1 MLKTDSDNLNSSKM
15 ISVCVPCYNEIGN
28 VKEMAD
34 TLLGIL
40 EKLPYRYEL
49 IFTDNCS
56 TDGTREL
63 LREMATNDSRIKVL
77 LNNRNYGID
86 GRSGRNTFKYVQ
98 GDIIIAIPCDF
109 QEPPELIPEFVS
121 YWEQGYKVVCGQK
134 NSSEEGKIK
143 YGFRQF
149 FYRIINSL
157 SEIPQYPNISGI
169 TLLDRVVM
177 DEFLKTDYDYYLRYA
192 LADMGFDVKLIPYK
206 QKKRRSGKSSYNFWR
221 YLSFA
226 INSMITTS
234 SAPLRIMTVS
244 GILLSVLSFA
254 IGLVY
259 LILKLIFWYNFQAGT
274 APLLIG
280 MFFLGAL
287 QLFFIGLL
295 GEYVNVI
302 LRKVTHRPDVILKE
316 KLNFEE
322 NNSHRNNL

>member
-1 MLKTDSDNLNSSKM
+1 MGKKDRDNSKSSKM
-15 ISVCVPCYNEIGN
+15 ISVCVPCYNEVGN

-40 EKLPYRYEL
+40 EKLTYRYEL
-49 IFTDNCS
+49 IFTDNFS

-63 LREMATNDSRIKVL
+63 LRGMAADDSRIKVL

-86 GRSGRNTFKYVQ
+86 GRSGRNTFRNTS
-98 GDIIIAIPCDF
+98 GDVIITIPCDF

-134 NSSEEGKIK
+134 NSSEEGRLK
-143 YGFRQF
+143 YGLRQF

-169 TLLDRVVM
+169 TLLDRAVM
-177 DEFLKTDYDYYLRYA
+177 DEFLKTDYDFYLRYA
-192 LADMGFDVKLIPYK
+192 LADMGYEVKLIPYK
-206 QKKRRSGKSSYNFWR
+206 QKKRKSGRSSYNLWR

-234 SAPLRIMTVS
+234 SAPLMIMTVS

-254 IGLVY
+254 IGMIYLV
-259 LILKLIFWYNFQAGT
+259 LKLIFWYNFQAGT

-302 LRKVTHRPDVILKE
+302 LRKVTHRPDVIVKE
-316 KLNFEE
+316 KLNFDTDDKKDP
-322 NNSHRNNL
+322 